1 MKTIPLANP
10 IFITVMAA
18 VMPGC
23 SSTLAPDYHRP
34 ASPVASAWAE
44 NPSRPLPATVS
55 VQPVQKWQ
63 DLFADPKLCE
73 VVGLALENNR
83 DMRIAVLNIEKARAQ
98 YQIQRSELMPDIG
111 LGVSGNS
118 SRVPASIS
126 STASAYTSHVYE
138 ADLGITS
145 WELDLFGRIRSLED
159 QALHEYMATQAAQR
173 AARLGL
179 IAQTAVAYIQLAADT
194 EQLNVA
200 RETARSRQEAYDLQ
214 TLLQQT
220 GSASELE
227 LRQAQAE
234 LDAARDDVLAWES
247 ATATDRNALELI
259 VGKPLPTTLRPTES
273 LESML
278 AVRDLPAGLPSDL
291 LRNRP
296 DILGAEEALMAANAN
311 IGAARA
317 AFFPSIS
324 LTGGFGRASN
334 SLNDLFSGANRTW
347 SILPQINVPIFT
359 GGRLKA
365 GLAVSKVDRDIAV
378 ATYERSIQSAF
389 KEVADAL
396 AIRSRIDGR
405 LSAQQGR
412 VEAAGQAYALVKQR
426 YDSGVAS
433 YLEVLDVQRTL
444 YSAQQTWI
452 STRLARQANLI
463 TLFKALGGDWEAQQN
478 NNQVATTPEDRHT
491 S

>member
-10 IFITVMAA
+10 IFIAVLAA
-18 VMPGC
+18 VMTGC
-23 SSTLAPDYHRP
+23 SSTLAPVYQRP
-34 ASPVASAWAE
+34 ASPVTNAW
-44 NPSRPLPATVS
+44 PDDSSTPLPATLS
-55 VQPVQKWQ
+55 GQPAQKWQ
-63 DLFADPKLCE
+63 DIFADPKLCE
-73 VVGLALENNR
+73 VIDLALENNR
-83 DMRIAVLNIEKARAQ
+83 DLRIAVLNIEKARSQ

-118 SRVPASIS
+118 SRVPSSIS
-126 STASAYTSHVYE
+126 STGSGYTSHVYE
-138 ADLGITS
+138 VDLGITS

-200 RETARSRQEAYDLQ
+200 RETARSRLEAYDLQ
-214 TLLQQT
+214 NQLQQI

-247 ATATDRNALELI
+247 AAATDRNALELV
-259 VGKPLPTTLRPTES
+259 VGTPLPTTLQPTES

-291 LRNRP
+291 LRSRP
-296 DILGAEEALMAANAN
+296 DILGAEEALMAAEAN

-324 LTGGFGRASN
+324 LTGGFGRASD

-412 VEAAGQAYALVKQR
+412 VEAASQAYALVKQR

-463 TLFKALGGDWEAQQN
+463 TLFKALGGDWQSQKN